1 MMNPLFSL
9 LGGNN
14 VPQLPGGLGNLQ
26 NLMQQFNQFK
36 STFQGNPQQQ
46 VQGLLNSGRMSQ
58 AQFNQLQKMAQQL
71 QSYFK

>member
-1 MMNPLFSL
+1 MNPLFSL

-14 VPQLPGGLGNLQ
+14 FPPLPNGLGNIP
-26 NLMQQFNQFK
+26 NLIQQFNQFK

>member
-1 MMNPLFSL
+1 MNPLFSL
-9 LGGNN
+9 LGGNTT
-14 VPQLPGGLGNLQ
+14 PSLPNGLGNLQ
-26 NLMQQFNQFK
+26 NLIQQFNQFK

>member
-1 MMNPLFSL
+1 MNPLFNL
-9 LGGNN
+9 LGGNS
-14 VPQLPGGLGNLQ
+14 PMPLPGELGNIQ

-71 QSYFK
+71 QGYFK

>member
-1 MMNPLFSL
+1 MNKLYDL

-14 VPQLPGGLGNLQ
+14 MPQLPGGLGNLQ
-26 NLMQQFNQFK
+26 NLMQQFNQFR

-46 VQGLLNSGRMSQ
+46 VQGLLNSGRMTQ

-71 QSYFK
+71 QGYFK

>member
-1 MMNPLFSL
+1 MNPLFSL
-9 LGGNN
+9 LGGNTT
-14 VPQLPGGLGNLQ
+14 PSLPNGLGNLQ

-58 AQFNQLQKMAQQL
+58 TQFNQLQKMAQQL

>member
-1 MMNPLFSL
+1 MMNPLFNL
-9 LGGNN
+9 LGGNSS
-14 VPQLPGGLGNLQ
+14 LPLPNGLGNLQ

-46 VQGLLNSGRMSQ
+46 VQGLLNSGRMTQ

-71 QSYFK
+71 QSYFR

>member
-1 MMNPLFSL
+1 MNPLFSL

-14 VPQLPGGLGNLQ
+14 TPQLPGGLGNFQ

-71 QSYFK
+71 QSYFR